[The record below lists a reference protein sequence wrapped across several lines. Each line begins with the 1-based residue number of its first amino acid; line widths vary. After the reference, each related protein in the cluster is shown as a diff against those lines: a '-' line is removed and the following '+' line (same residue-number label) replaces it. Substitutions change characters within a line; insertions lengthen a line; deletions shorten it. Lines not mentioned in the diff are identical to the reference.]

1 MWQRFIV
8 LLNLLRF
15 KVRGVVHGSSMRI
28 RGFVGLELMK
38 GGRMSIGDGFVCS
51 SGNMSNPMGR
61 NVRSFFRI
69 HPGAELRIGNNVGIS
84 SSCLWCRERIVIEDN
99 VKIGAMCIIT
109 DTDCHAMDPVLRA
122 DVATDAANAAHAP
135 VTIKENAFIG
145 ASSLIGKGV
154 TIGRNSV
161 VGMGSV
167 VTRDIPDNQVW
178 AGNPAKFIREITA

>member
-1 MWQRFIV
+1 MWQKLI
-8 LLNLLRF
+8 LLFNQLRF
-15 KVRGVVHGSSMRI
+15 KCLGVSFGKGMRI
-28 RGFVGLELMK
+28 RGRVGLELMK
-38 GGRMSIGDGFVCS
+38 DGRMSVGDGFECS

-84 SSCLWCRERIVIEDN
+84 SSCLWCRERIIIEDH

-109 DTDCHAMDPVLRA
+109 DTDCHSMDPVLRA
-122 DVATDAANAAHAP
+122 DLATDAANAAHAP
-135 VTIKENAFIG
+135 ILIKENAFIG

-154 TIGRNSV
+154 TIGKNAI

-178 AGNPAKFIREITA
+178 AGNPARFIREITE

>member
-1 MWQRFIV
+1 MWEKILV
-8 LLNLLRF
+8 LLNILRL
-15 KVRGVVHGSSMRI
+15 KRKGVSFGKGLRI
-28 RGFVGLELMK
+28 RGHVGLELMK
-38 GGRMSIGDGFVCS
+38 GGRMSIGDGFTCS

-61 NVRSFFRI
+61 NVRSFFRV

-109 DTDCHAMDPVLRA
+109 DTDCHSMDPVLRA

-135 VTIKENAFIG
+135 ILIKENAFIG

-154 TIGRNSV
+154 TIGKNAI

-178 AGNPAKFIREITA
+178 AGNPARFIREITM